1 MTTTYDTN
9 LREIITQLAKFTVV
23 GAFGTVVHYTIL
35 ILLVERAGTD
45 PVVGS
50 SIGAIAGAFVNYFL
64 NYYFTFRSNRRH
76 AEAIVQFYIVA
87 GTGFLLNALLMWLI
101 AHLLGVYYIL
111 AQLVTTG
118 LVLLWSFWLNR
129 VWTFR
134 TRALESDSS
143 QGLSG

>member
-1 MTTTYDTN
+1 MTTTHDTN
-9 LREIITQLAKFTVV
+9 LREIITQLAKFTVF

-45 PVVGS
+45 PVAGS
-50 SIGAIAGAFVNYFL
+50 SLGAIAGAFVNYFL

-87 GTGFLLNALLMWLI
+87 GTGFLLNALFMWLI
-101 AHLLGVYYIL
+101 ADLLGIHYLL

-118 LVLLWSFWLNR
+118 LVLLWNFWLNR
-129 VWTFR
+129 IWTFR
-134 TRALESDSS
+134 SRALESDSS
-143 QGLSG
+143 QGLSS

>member
-1 MTTTYDTN
+1 MPPIHRTT
-9 LREIITQLAKFTVV
+9 LREILSQLAKFALV
-23 GAFGTVVHYTIL
+23 GAFGTLVHYAIL
-35 ILLVERAGTD
+35 ILMVEKGGTSA
-45 PVVGS
+45 VIGS

-101 AHLLGVYYIL
+101 ADLLGVYYIL

-118 LVLLWSFWLNR
+118 LVLLWNFSINR

-134 TRALESDSS
+134 TRAREPDSS
-143 QGLSG
+143 QELSR